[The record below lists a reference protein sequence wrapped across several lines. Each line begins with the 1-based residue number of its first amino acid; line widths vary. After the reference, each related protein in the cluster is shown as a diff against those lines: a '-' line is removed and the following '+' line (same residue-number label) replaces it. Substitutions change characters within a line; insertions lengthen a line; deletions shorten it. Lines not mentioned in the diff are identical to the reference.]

1 MAVLL
6 IEPFYGGSHRQ
17 LMDLLAQELG
27 TGCSLHTMPAKK
39 WPWRARTSALYLSQT
54 IPASHAYRV
63 LFASSVLNV
72 AELVALRPDLAPLH
86 KVLYFHENQLVYPVR
101 SAHERDFQ
109 YGYNQVLSCLAAD
122 VVVFNSRFNME
133 SFLGSISG
141 FMNTIPDHRPRDL
154 EAAIRPKCRVLHF
167 PIRFPP
173 SDSRRCVWEHGT
185 RHPLSPPRCA
195 ACPRCLPSPLLPP
208 VVWNSLPPDLP
219 RSQLSRHSSN
229 TGSRPSSCPLPMT
242 ASACLSKQSEHGEN
256 TQTPNIQPLHILWP
270 HRWEHDKNPELFF
283 ETLFKLKEAG
293 CSFRVSVLGETYTT
307 VPSVFEEARRRL
319 ADEILHWGFQ
329 ASREDY
335 YGVLAAADVAIS
347 TAKHEFFGVAMQV
360 SIEAAHCGCYPLC
373 PDALVY
379 PEIFP
384 AQCLFRT
391 PAQLLKQLR
400 YLCARPASLR
410 QRSDK
415 VDTTPFSWVTLRPR
429 YLSLLTAPA
438 ALATDGRQ
446 VDSASPSE

>member
-1 MAVLL
+1 
-6 IEPFYGGSHRQ
+6 
-17 LMDLLAQELG
+17 MDLLAQELG

-109 YGYNQVLSCLAAD
+109 YGYNQVLSCFAAD

-173 SDSRRCVWEHGT
+173 SDSRFFQGEPDDAFGSTEPDIH
-185 RHPLSPPRCA
+185 SPRQGDPDRTGPVMNDEKIPCA
-195 ACPRCLPSPLLPP
+195 ASGP
-208 VVWNSLPPDLP
+208 SLPPPPSP
-219 RSQLSRHSSN
+219 RRTS
-229 TGSRPSSCPLPMT
+229 G
-242 ASACLSKQSEHGEN
+242 A
-256 TQTPNIQPLHILWP
+256 QPLHILWP

-347 TAKHEFFGVAMQV
+347 TAKHEFFGVAML
-360 SIEAAHCGCYPLC
+360 EAAHCGCYPLC

-415 VDTTPFSWVTLRPR
+415 NCFVFSLSFLPHLRLALLATYGAKEVQHAYIGPSDSFGGHNPFLLGHSPATVLVAAYGTSCTCNGRATSGLCIPLGVTLRLR
-429 YLSLLTAPA
+429 
-438 ALATDGRQ
+438 
-446 VDSASPSE
+446 

>member
-1 MAVLL
+1 
-6 IEPFYGGSHRQ
+6 
-17 LMDLLAQELG
+17 
-27 TGCSLHTMPAKK
+27 
-39 WPWRARTSALYLSQT
+39 
-54 IPASHAYRV
+54 
-63 LFASSVLNV
+63 
-72 AELVALRPDLAPLH
+72 
-86 KVLYFHENQLVYPVR
+86 
-101 SAHERDFQ
+101 
-109 YGYNQVLSCLAAD
+109 
-122 VVVFNSRFNME
+122 ME

-173 SDSRRCVWEHGT
+173 SDSRFFQGEPDDAFGSTEPDIH
-185 RHPLSPPRCA
+185 SPRQGDPDRTGPVVNDEKIPCA
-195 ACPRCLPSPLLPP
+195 ASGP
-208 VVWNSLPPDLP
+208 SLPPPPSP
-219 RSQLSRHSSN
+219 RRTS
-229 TGSRPSSCPLPMT
+229 G
-242 ASACLSKQSEHGEN
+242 A
-256 TQTPNIQPLHILWP
+256 QPLHILWP

-347 TAKHEFFGVAMQV
+347 TAKHEFFGVAM
-360 SIEAAHCGCYPLC
+360 IEAAHCGCYPLC